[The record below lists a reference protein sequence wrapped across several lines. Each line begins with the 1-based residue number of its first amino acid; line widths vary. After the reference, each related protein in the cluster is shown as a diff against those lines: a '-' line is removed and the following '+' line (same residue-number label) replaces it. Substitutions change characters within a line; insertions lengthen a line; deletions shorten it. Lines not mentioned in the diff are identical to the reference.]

1 MSIDCKHFWVSEL
14 DMLAWKRIYKP
25 MDVGQEIQK
34 MILWLDANPRRHKK
48 QWRRFCVGWLNRAH
62 KQFTSQK
69 HEGLRNAEV
78 GKFDPSREV
87 KVDFAEMERIKQK
100 YPDLA

>member
-1 MSIDCKHFWVSEL
+1 MVDLKHFWVSEL
-14 DMLAWKRIYKP
+14 DVLTWKRAYAP
-25 MDVGQEIQK
+25 MDIERELQK

-48 QWRRFCVGWLNRAH
+48 QWKRFCVGWLNKAH
-62 KQFTSQK
+62 AQLVNQR

-78 GKFDPSREV
+78 GKFDAARPVADYS
-87 KVDFAEMERIKQK
+87 AECAEILRK